1 MGSVWRRNDVEI
13 IYPSTRRPRSSTCG
27 GIASLGHGP
36 LDSIRETGSSV
47 DEARTA
53 VTLDGQGRHTILDG
67 NTYRGA
73 NRTSMHRFS

>member
-1 MGSVWRRNDVEI
+1 MGPAWRRNDVEV

-27 GIASLGHGP
+27 GIASLGHGT

-53 VTLDGQGRHTILDG
+53 VTFDDQGRRTVLDR